1 MKNIGAIKLY
11 SPDAPSSTWPQLS
24 KVIVNRPINWELITQ
39 QYDQMVKYAT
49 ALRLGTAEAQQM
61 LCRFTKGG
69 GPKNPTYLAMEEL
82 GRVARTIFACEFL
95 TSEDLR
101 REIHGG
107 LQVVENW
114 NSANEVVFYGKDG
127 KLTGAD
133 QEHVE
138 VSMLALHLLQS
149 CLVYINTLL
158 LQRVLDDPAWAAK
171 LTDEDRRALNALF
184 WTNVNPYG
192 RFQLDMDT
200 RLDLDLAA

>member
-1 MKNIGAIKLY
+1 M
-11 SPDAPSSTWPQLS
+11 
-24 KVIVNRPINWELITQ
+24 
-39 QYDQMVKYAT
+39 
-49 ALRLGTAEAQQM
+49 LR
-61 LCRFTKGG
+61 RFTKGC

-82 GRVARTIFACEFL
+82 GRVVRTIFACEFL

-158 LQRVLDDPAWAAK
+158 LQRVLDDLAWAAK
-171 LTDEDRRALNALF
+171 LTPEDRRGLNALF

-200 RLDLDLAA
+200 RLDLDLTA